1 MSNMFDHI
9 EEAWGLEQ
17 NPFPH
22 AAISN
27 DASPYSAEVFPE
39 ETAEFQQKIV
49 RGALQ
54 GNRQVGFLWSKGP
67 GGDTGYG
74 KSALMRHTA
83 AEINASDWGEDIQI
97 ATGMKPSR
105 VTRLAAG
112 FSELNTNQRTG
123 LYPVIFNAV
132 LSMATGANSPLLR
145 AHAAICEEL
154 DTDSTSA
161 IRKKLVETRLEFA
174 PTSAPLR
181 PDVTDWFTTAPEAL
195 PTLLGGVTPTT
206 QLRSGLEFL
215 HFALI
220 GLRAAGVEKLFLM
233 IDQLEDLATNKAL
246 PASKRRREIGR
257 IRDLLETEPYAG
269 MLHQTYTFHATA
281 ARELDSFWEANRLPS
296 FEDTLSN
303 QAAVVVLRGMRDD
316 DQVEELLKA
325 WMGPHRNDVEIDD
338 DLVPFDRSAFS
349 VLRQVS
355 QGRPGDLLNKANEVF
370 DAGAQ
375 AQVGRIDRDFARAH
389 FQGVHGSVANGATD
403 DAEDGDYAAEV
414 EDLLA

>member
-1 MSNMFDHI
+1 MSSMFDHI
-9 EEAWGLEQ
+9 EEAWGLDQ

-27 DASPYSAEVFPE
+27 DTSPYSAEVFRSE
-39 ETAEFQQKIV
+39 IAEFQQKIV

-74 KSALMRHTA
+74 KTSLMRHTV
-83 AEINASDWGEDIQI
+83 AEINAPDWGEDIQI
-97 ATGMKPSR
+97 ATGMKPNR
-105 VTRLAAG
+105 VTKIAAG

-132 LSMATGANSPLLR
+132 LSMATGADSPLLR
-145 AHAAICEEL
+145 AHTAICEEL
-154 DTDSTSA
+154 DTDSASA
-161 IRKKLVETRLEFA
+161 IRTKLVETRLVVA

-181 PDVTDWFTTAPEAL
+181 PDFTDWFTASPKDVPA
-195 PTLLGGVTPTT
+195 LLGGVTPTT
-206 QLRSGLEFL
+206 QLRSGIDFL

-220 GLRAAGVEKLFLM
+220 ALRAAGVEKVLLM

-257 IRDLLETEPYAG
+257 VRDLLETEPFAG

-296 FEDTLSN
+296 FEDTQSN

-316 DQVEELLKA
+316 DQVEALLKA
-325 WMGPHRNDVEIDD
+325 WMTPHRNDVEIED
-338 DLVPFDRSAFS
+338 DLVPFDRRALSI
-349 VLRQVS
+349 LRQVS
-355 QGRPGDLLNKANEVF
+355 QGRPGALLNMANEVF

-375 AQVGRIDRDFARAH
+375 AQVGRIDREFTRAH
-389 FQGVHGSVANGATD
+389 FQGVPAQTTIGAGD
-403 DAEDGDYAAEV
+403 DEDADYAAEV

>member
-1 MSNMFDHI
+1 MSSMFDHI
-9 EEAWGLEQ
+9 EEAWGLDG

-27 DASPYSAEVFPE
+27 DASPYSIEVFPS

-54 GNRQVGFLWSKGP
+54 GNRQIGFLWSKGP

-83 AEINASDWGEDIQI
+83 AEINAPDWGEDIQI
-97 ATGMKPSR
+97 ATGMKPDR

-132 LSMATGANSPLLR
+132 LSMATGIDSPLLR

-154 DTDSTSA
+154 DTDSATA
-161 IRKKLVETRLEFA
+161 IRTKLVETRLDVA

-181 PDVTDWFTTAPEAL
+181 SDVTDWFTERPEEL

-206 QLRSGLEFL
+206 QLRSGLDFL

-220 GLRAAGVEKLFLM
+220 ALRAAGVEKVFLM

-257 IRDLLETEPYAG
+257 IRDLLETEPFAR
-269 MLHQTYTFHATA
+269 MLHQTFTFHATA
-281 ARELDSFWEANRLPS
+281 ARELDSFWELNRLPS
-296 FEDTLSN
+296 FEDTPSN

-316 DQVEELLKA
+316 DQVEALLKA
-325 WMGPHRNDVEIDD
+325 WMSPHRNNVEIED
-338 DLVPFDRSAFS
+338 DLMPFDRSALS

-355 QGRPGDLLNKANEVF
+355 QGRPGDLLNKTNEVF

-375 AQVGRIDRDFARAH
+375 AQIGRIDGDFARAY
-389 FQGVHGSVANGATD
+389 FQGAGQTTTNTTD
-403 DAEDGDYAAEV
+403 EDEDGDYAAEV
-414 EDLLA
+414 EDLLK